1 MIRVAIKGLL
11 GRKLRAALTAFAIV
25 LGVAMVSGTYVLTDT
40 IKKGFDT
47 IFTVSYKNSD
57 AVISGKTVFG
67 NSNNTT
73 APSFPASVLTR
84 VKALPGV
91 LDAVG
96 GVEYD
101 ATHLVGHNGKSI
113 STGGAPNLGFSVNGR
128 DQTVDAQAASEVVRT
143 ERNVPWRNLT
153 FIDL

>member
-1 MIRVAIKGLL
+1 VIKVAIKGLL
-11 GRKLRAALTAFAIV
+11 GRKLRAVLTAFAIV

-47 IFTVSYKNSD
+47 IFTVSYKNAD
-57 AVISGKTVFG
+57 AVISGKTTFG

-73 APSFPASVLTR
+73 APSIPASVLTR

-101 ATHLVGHNGKSI
+101 ETNLVDLERRGAEPRLQRQPARPALQPLVARPGPLA
-113 STGGAPNLGFSVNGR
+113 GGAG
-128 DQTVDAQAASEVVRT
+128 
-143 ERNVPWRNLT
+143 
-153 FIDL
+153 